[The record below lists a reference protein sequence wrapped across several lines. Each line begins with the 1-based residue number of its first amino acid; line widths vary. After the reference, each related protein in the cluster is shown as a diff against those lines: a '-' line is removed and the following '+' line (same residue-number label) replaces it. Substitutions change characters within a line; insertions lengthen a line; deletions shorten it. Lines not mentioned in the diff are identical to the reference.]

1 MALEHKERMTPHVIP
16 PAPRGRKRGF
26 VPATAGTRR
35 WPSWRMRAGH
45 PGREGPSRA
54 HPALGIAKDAEL
66 VLLRAWRQLGL
77 DVAAPGKPGRPQG
90 S

>member
-1 MALEHKERMTPHVIP
+1 MLLEAGLRARDRRDAALALVANEGLVIQDGK
-16 PAPRGRKRGF
+16 GR
-26 VPATAGTRR
+26 
-35 WPSWRMRAGH
+35 
-45 PGREGPSRA
+45 SRA